1 MITEKIIQETIFF
14 EPIND
19 FLQVSVRVLAPYAVG
34 SYEKSYTMTNVFCDG
49 ECFMDFV
56 IQNNFTEQI
65 LDNYKL
71 DRAICKAQDEL
82 NLEYIIQDKYQS
94 EQKLQAA

>member
-1 MITEKIIQETIFF
+1 MVTEKLVQETIYF
-14 EPIND
+14 EPIGD
-19 FLQVSVRVLAPYAVG
+19 FLDVSVRVVAPYAVG
-34 SYEKSYTMTNVFCDG
+34 SYENSYTMTAVFCDG

-71 DRAICKAQDEL
+71 DKAIKDAQDFL
-82 NLEYIIQDKYQS
+82 NLERVIQFKHELNQKYQ
-94 EQKLQAA
+94 AA